1 MITPIFN
8 RTSSDARMTYTDM
21 NRICSNINEICGG
34 ALKTTWTNSDIVD
47 EGTWCAICDLARS
60 LGRYPVTY
68 DADYINVNHIE
79 RSLFDQYDATHHI
92 TASPKLTGLSI
103 EGVTLYPAFNETT
116 YIYTAEV
123 AEPASS
129 ITATT
134 DYSAVGYMV
143 NSEVVNPEEIHWQ
156 EGENTLEVTATLN
169 GSTVTY
175 TVTVTCS
182 FRSAKLLT
190 LTIGDEQIGIAD
202 FMTAQTENSSDSITF
217 TATGAVAMTLNGET
231 VTGSTLNWQ
240 ENTNTLLITV
250 TADDVKTY
258 TLAVDCLYE
267 APIPA
272 YLGGIDISD
281 ATIIPAFS
289 SQVFSY
295 DVYPDADVSVI
306 DVISEEEDF
315 TITLNGIEIE
325 DGSEIEWTEGGGDVI
340 QITTAASDS
349 YTSVTY
355 TITSRAEIVVTNL
368 APMQAGEIV
377 AGDIIPG
384 EA

>member
-1 MITPIFN
+1 
-8 RTSSDARMTYTDM
+8 MTYADM

-34 ALKTTWTNSDIVD
+34 MLKTTWTASDIVD
-47 EGTWCAICDLARS
+47 DATWRAICDLARS

-79 RSLFDQYDATHHI
+79 RSLFDQYDATRHI

-116 YIYTAEV
+116 YSYTAEV
-123 AEPASS
+123 TELTGS

-134 DYSAVGYMV
+134 DYSAIGDMV
-143 NSEVVNPEEIHWQ
+143 NSEVVNPVEVCWQ

-190 LTIGDEQIGIAD
+190 LTIGDEPISIAD
-202 FMTAQTENSSDSITF
+202 FMAAQTENASDSIEF
-217 TATGAVAMTLNGET
+217 TATGSVTLTLNGEAA
-231 VTGSTLNWQ
+231 TGSTLNWQ
-240 ENTNTLLITV
+240 ENTNTLYITV

-258 TLAVDCLYE
+258 TLSVDCLYE

-295 DVYPDADVSVI
+295 DVYPDADVSII

-340 QITTAASDS
+340 IVTTEGADEF
-349 YTSVTY
+349 TSVTY
-355 TITSRAEIVVTNL
+355 TITSRAEIIVADL